1 MEVLA
6 RSGHFAQVVIADG
19 NLPVGAMTGPN
30 STTVHLNFRPGLLDA
45 LTVLEGI
52 LEVCPIQGAIV
63 MEKPA
68 EAKESAPKPERKPR
82 AVKPAKKEVETKKEE
97 TKEESSD
104 KPEDKEKRKPNP
116 RASKPG
122 WKGDDYVPTKAELN
136 NPNNPYYKGNK
147 KSNQENGSKENK
159 NSDKRNSDNK
169 GSENRN
175 NRNSENRNKDHS

>member
-1 MEVLA
+1 MLKTKIIHPTIMEALG

-68 EAKESAPKPERKPR
+68 EANAFIHNAYKILLGDVTWDEIERWAFYDKIRESATTLIIQTGEQRR
-82 AVKPAKKEVETKKEE
+82 FANLILTVGVVKMA
-97 TKEESSD
+97 EESD
-104 KPEDKEKRKPNP
+104 F
-116 RASKPG
+116 
-122 WKGDDYVPTKAELN
+122 
-136 NPNNPYYKGNK
+136 
-147 KSNQENGSKENK
+147 
-159 NSDKRNSDNK
+159 
-169 GSENRN
+169 
-175 NRNSENRNKDHS
+175 